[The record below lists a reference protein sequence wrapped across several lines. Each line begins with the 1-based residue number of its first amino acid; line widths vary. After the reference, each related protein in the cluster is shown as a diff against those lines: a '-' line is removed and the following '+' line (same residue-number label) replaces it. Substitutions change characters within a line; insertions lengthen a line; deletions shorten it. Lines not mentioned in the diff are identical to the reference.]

1 MFNSPRP
8 KNWWVYPRLTTEAD
22 EALSIFPPYMRQLLF
37 NRGCND
43 ASSAAEYLNATQPVG
58 DPFLLTDMERAITR
72 LLRAIDQSE
81 PIVVY
86 GDYDVDGVSATALM
100 VQVLQKFTPKVTRY
114 IPNRFDEGYGVNE
127 EAIQLLADSG
137 AKLILTV
144 DCGIRSPRE
153 VELASSLGVEMII
166 SDHHYP
172 QGDLPPA
179 LAVICPKRE
188 GDAYPDKDL
197 AGVGLAYKIAEAL
210 FARRKAGDWCA
221 DDWLDFVA
229 LGTVAD
235 VVPLHGENRVFV
247 RRGINLI
254 RQGKRVGL
262 QALIRVSGRD
272 PQRISAGDIGYML
285 GPRLNAAGRME
296 SALQAYSL
304 LMADSLEDAAMLAQK
319 LDNQNSERQKLTKEM
334 RARAEDYFGPE
345 PEFDLLIT
353 FDEAYNAGVMGLVAT
368 SLVEAYYRPAIVG
381 SIEGDVIRASCRSIE
396 EFHITQALDQCSDLL
411 VRHGGHSMA
420 AGFTLE
426 RAKVDEFL
434 ERIQAVAAKQLAGR
448 ELRKTVKAD
457 MEMPIELVKDI
468 QLRDLEKLQPTGMEN
483 PDAVFISRNI
493 DIKVARTIGADK
505 KHLKLTCQAG
515 HYLLDAV
522 AWRQADWLPMLP
534 GKFDL
539 LYNIEEN
546 NYMGSRS
553 LQLNVR
559 DMRPSGS

>member
-1 MFNSPRP
+1 
-8 KNWWVYPRLTTEAD
+8 
-22 EALSIFPPYMRQLLF
+22 MRQLLF
-37 NRGCND
+37 NRGCNE
-43 ASSAAEYLNATQPVG
+43 ASSAAEYLNATQPIG
-58 DPFLLTDMERAITR
+58 DPFLLTDMETAITR
-72 LLRAIDQSE
+72 LLRAFDQSE
-81 PIVVY
+81 AIVVY

-114 IPNRFDEGYGVNE
+114 IPNRFDEGYGVNK

-137 AKLILTV
+137 ANLILTV
-144 DCGIRSPRE
+144 DCGIRSSTE

-197 AGVGLAYKIAEAL
+197 AGVGLAYKIAQAL
-210 FARRKAGDWCA
+210 FSRRKAGDWSA

-235 VVPLHGENRVFV
+235 VVPLHGENRVLV

-272 PQRISAGDIGYML
+272 PQRITAGDIGYML

-304 LMADSLEDAAMLAQK
+304 LMAESLEDAAMLAQK
-319 LDNQNSERQKLTKEM
+319 LDNQNSERQKVTKEM
-334 RARAEDYFGPE
+334 RAMAEDHFGPE
-345 PEFDLLIT
+345 PEFDILTT

-434 ERIQAVAAKQLAGR
+434 ERIQAVAARQLAGR

-483 PDAVFISRNI
+483 PDAVFISRNVE
-493 DIKVARTIGADK
+493 IKVARTIGAEK

-559 DMRPSGS
+559 DMRPSKT

>member
-1 MFNSPRP
+1 MLNSPKP
-8 KNWWVYPRLTTEAD
+8 KNWWVYPRLPD
-22 EALSIFPPYMRQLLF
+22 EVDRALSVFPPYMRQLLF

-43 ASSAAEYLNATQPVG
+43 ASSAAEYLNATQPLG
-58 DPFLLTDMERAITR
+58 DPFLLTDMDKAIER
-72 LLRAIDQSE
+72 LLLAIDNGE

-100 VQVLQKFTPKVTRY
+100 VQVLQKFTPRVARY
-114 IPNRFDEGYGVNE
+114 IPNRFDEGYGVNS

-144 DCGIRSPRE
+144 DCGIRSPKE
-153 VELASSLGVEMII
+153 AALASSLGVDMII

-197 AGVGLAYKIAEAL
+197 AGVGLAYKIAQAL
-210 FARRKAGDWCA
+210 FARRKAGDWSA

-235 VVPLHGENRVFV
+235 VVPLHGENRVLV

-272 PQRISAGDIGYML
+272 PQRINASDIGFML

-304 LMADSLEDAAMLAQK
+304 LMADSLDDAAMLAQK
-319 LDNQNSERQKLTKEM
+319 LDNQNSERQKVTKEM
-334 RARAEDYFGPE
+334 RAMAEDHFGPE
-345 PEFDLLIT
+345 PESNILTT
-353 FDEAYNAGVMGLVAT
+353 FEETYNAGVMGLVAAN
-368 SLVEAYYRPAIVG
+368 LVEVYYRPAIVG
-381 SIEGDVIRASCRSIE
+381 CIDGDVIRASCRSIE

-411 VRHGGHSMA
+411 VRHGGHAMA

-426 RAKVDEFL
+426 KANALEFL
-434 ERIQAVAAKQLAGR
+434 ARIEAVADKQLAGR
-448 ELRKTVKAD
+448 QLRKTVKAD
-457 MEMPIELVKDI
+457 LEMPIEMVKDV

-483 PDAVFISRNI
+483 PDAVFISRNVE
-493 DIKVARTIGADK
+493 IKGARAIGADK
-505 KHLKLTCQAG
+505 KHLKMTCQAG
-515 HYLLDAV
+515 YYLLDAV

-553 LQLNVR
+553 LQLVVR

>member
-1 MFNSPRP
+1 MLNSPKP
-8 KNWWVYPRLTTEAD
+8 KNWWVYPRLPD
-22 EALSIFPPYMRQLLF
+22 EVDRALSVFPPYMRQLLF

-43 ASSAAEYLNATQPVG
+43 ASSAAEYLNATQPLG
-58 DPFLLTDMERAITR
+58 DPFLLTDMDKAIGR
-72 LLRAIDQSE
+72 LLLAIDNGE

-100 VQVLQKFTPKVTRY
+100 VQVLQKFTPRVARY
-114 IPNRFDEGYGVNE
+114 IPNRFDEGYGVNS

-144 DCGIRSPRE
+144 DCGIRSPKE
-153 VELASSLGVEMII
+153 AALASSLGVDMII

-197 AGVGLAYKIAEAL
+197 AGVGLAYKIAQAL
-210 FARRKAGDWCA
+210 FARRKAGDWSA

-235 VVPLHGENRVFV
+235 VVPLHGENRVLV

-272 PQRISAGDIGYML
+272 PQRINASDIGFML

-304 LMADSLEDAAMLAQK
+304 LMADSLDDAAMLAQK
-319 LDNQNSERQKLTKEM
+319 LDNQNSERQKVTKEM
-334 RARAEDYFGPE
+334 RAMAEDHFGPE
-345 PEFDLLIT
+345 PESNILTT
-353 FDEAYNAGVMGLVAT
+353 FEETYNAGVMGLVAAN
-368 SLVEAYYRPAIVG
+368 LVEAYYRPAIVG
-381 SIEGDVIRASCRSIE
+381 CIDGDLIRASCRSIE

-411 VRHGGHSMA
+411 VRHGGHAMA

-426 RAKVDEFL
+426 KANALEFL
-434 ERIQAVAAKQLAGR
+434 ARIEAVADKQLAGR
-448 ELRKTVKAD
+448 QLRKTVKAD
-457 MEMPIELVKDI
+457 LEMPIEMVKDV

-483 PDAVFISRNI
+483 PDAVFISRNVEV
-493 DIKVARTIGADK
+493 KGARAIGADK
-505 KHLKLTCQAG
+505 KHLKMTCQAG
-515 HYLLDAV
+515 YYLLDAV

-553 LQLNVR
+553 LQLVVR
-559 DMRPSGS
+559 DMRPSGT

>member
-1 MFNSPRP
+1 MLNSPRP
-8 KNWWVYPRLTTEAD
+8 KNWWVYPRLTPEVDA
-22 EALSIFPPYMRQLLF
+22 ALNIFPPYMRQLLF

-43 ASSAAEYLNATQPVG
+43 ASSAAEYLNATQPIG
-58 DPFLLTDMERAITR
+58 DPFLLTDMETAITR
-72 LLRAIDQSE
+72 LLHAIDQSE
-81 PIVVY
+81 AIVVY

-114 IPNRFDEGYGVNE
+114 IPNRFDEGYGVNK

-144 DCGIRSPRE
+144 DCGIRSPEE

-197 AGVGLAYKIAEAL
+197 AGVGLAYKIAQAL
-210 FARRKAGDWCA
+210 FARRKAGDWSA
-221 DDWLDFVA
+221 EDWLDFVA

-235 VVPLHGENRVFV
+235 VVPLHGENRVLV

-304 LMADSLEDAAMLAQK
+304 LMAESLDDAAMLAQK
-319 LDNQNSERQKLTKEM
+319 LDNQNSERQKVTKEM
-334 RARAEDYFGPE
+334 RAMAEDHFGPE
-345 PEFDLLIT
+345 PEFDILTT

-457 MEMPIELVKDI
+457 MEMPIEQVKDI

-483 PDAVFISRNI
+483 PDAVFISRNVE
-493 DIKVARTIGADK
+493 IKVARTIGAEK

-559 DMRPSGS
+559 DMRPSKS

>member
-1 MFNSPRP
+1 
-8 KNWWVYPRLTTEAD
+8 
-22 EALSIFPPYMRQLLF
+22 MRQLLF

-43 ASSAAEYLNATQPVG
+43 ASSAAEYLNATQPLG
-58 DPFLLTDMERAITR
+58 DPFLLTDMEVAIER
-72 LLRAIDQSE
+72 LLRAIDAGE

-100 VQVLQKFTPKVTRY
+100 VQVLQKFTPRVARY
-114 IPNRFDEGYGVNE
+114 IPNRFDEGYGVNG

-144 DCGIRSPRE
+144 DCGIRSPQE
-153 VELASSLGVEMII
+153 VILATRLGVDMII

-172 QGDLPPA
+172 QGELPPA

-188 GDAYPDKDL
+188 GDGYPDKDL
-197 AGVGLAYKIAEAL
+197 AGVGLAYKIAQAL
-210 FARRKAGDWCA
+210 FARRKAGDWSA

-235 VVPLHGENRVFV
+235 VVPLRGENRVLV

-272 PQRISAGDIGYML
+272 PQRINASDIGFML

-304 LMADSLEDAAMLAQK
+304 LMADSLDDSAMLAQK
-319 LDNQNSERQKLTKEM
+319 LDNQNSERQKVTKEM
-334 RARAEDYFGPE
+334 RAMAEDHFGPE
-345 PEFDLLIT
+345 PESNILIT
-353 FDEAYNAGVMGLVAT
+353 FEETYNAGVMGLVAAN
-368 SLVEAYYRPAIVG
+368 LVEAYYRPAIVG
-381 SIEGDVIRASCRSIE
+381 VIDGDVIRASCRSIE
-396 EFHITQALDQCSDLL
+396 EFHITQALDQCSSLL
-411 VRHGGHSMA
+411 VRHGGHAMA

-426 RAKVDEFL
+426 KANTMEFL
-434 ERIQAVAAKQLAGR
+434 ARIESVADKQLTGKQ
-448 ELRKTVKAD
+448 LRKTVKAD
-457 MEMPIELVKDI
+457 LEMPIEMVKDV

-483 PDAVFISRNI
+483 PDAVFISRNVEV
-493 DIKVARTIGADK
+493 KGARTIGAEK

-522 AWRQADWLPMLP
+522 AWRQADWLPLLP

-559 DMRPSGS
+559 DMRPSKQ

>member
-1 MFNSPRP
+1 MLNSPRP
-8 KNWWVYPRLTTEAD
+8 KNWWVYPRLPD
-22 EALSIFPPYMRQLLF
+22 EVDRALSVFPPYMRQLLF

-43 ASSAAEYLNATQPVG
+43 ASSAAEYLNATQPLG
-58 DPFLLTDMERAITR
+58 DPFLLTDMDKAIER
-72 LLRAIDQSE
+72 LLLAIDNGE

-100 VQVLQKFTPKVTRY
+100 VQVLQKFTPRVARY
-114 IPNRFDEGYGVNE
+114 IPNRFDEGYGVNS

-144 DCGIRSPRE
+144 DCGIRSPKE
-153 VELASSLGVEMII
+153 AALASSLGVDMII

-197 AGVGLAYKIAEAL
+197 AGVGLAYKIAQAL
-210 FARRKAGDWCA
+210 FARRKAGDWSA

-235 VVPLHGENRVFV
+235 VVPLHGENRVLV

-272 PQRISAGDIGYML
+272 PQRINASDIGFML

-304 LMADSLEDAAMLAQK
+304 LMADSLDDAAMLAQK
-319 LDNQNSERQKLTKEM
+319 LDNQNSERQKVTKEM
-334 RARAEDYFGPE
+334 RAMAEDHFGPE
-345 PEFDLLIT
+345 PESNILTT
-353 FDEAYNAGVMGLVAT
+353 FEETYNAGVMGLVAAN
-368 SLVEAYYRPAIVG
+368 LVEAYYRPAIVG
-381 SIEGDVIRASCRSIE
+381 CIDGDVIRASCRSIE

-411 VRHGGHSMA
+411 VRHGGHAMA

-426 RAKVDEFL
+426 KANALEFL
-434 ERIQAVAAKQLAGR
+434 ARIEAVADKQLAGR
-448 ELRKTVKAD
+448 QLRKTVKAD
-457 MEMPIELVKDI
+457 LEMSIEMVKDV

-483 PDAVFISRNI
+483 PDAVFISRNVE
-493 DIKVARTIGADK
+493 IKGARAIGADK
-505 KHLKLTCQAG
+505 KHLKMTCQAG
-515 HYLLDAV
+515 YYLLDAV

-553 LQLNVR
+553 LQLVVR

>member
-1 MFNSPRP
+1 
-8 KNWWVYPRLTTEAD
+8 
-22 EALSIFPPYMRQLLF
+22 MRQLLF

-43 ASSAAEYLNATQPVG
+43 ASSAAEYLNATQPLG
-58 DPFLLTDMERAITR
+58 DPFLLTDMDKAIER
-72 LLRAIDQSE
+72 LLLAIDNGE

-100 VQVLQKFTPKVTRY
+100 VQVLQKFTPRVARY
-114 IPNRFDEGYGVNE
+114 IPNRFDEGYGVNS

-144 DCGIRSPRE
+144 DCGIRSPKE
-153 VELASSLGVEMII
+153 AALASSLGVDMII

-197 AGVGLAYKIAEAL
+197 AGVGLAYKIAQAL
-210 FARRKAGDWCA
+210 FARRKAGDWSS

-235 VVPLHGENRVFV
+235 VVPLHGENRVLV

-272 PQRISAGDIGYML
+272 PQRINASDIGFML

-304 LMADSLEDAAMLAQK
+304 LMADSLDDAAMLAQK
-319 LDNQNSERQKLTKEM
+319 LDNQNSERQKVTKEM
-334 RARAEDYFGPE
+334 RAMAEDHFGPE
-345 PEFDLLIT
+345 PESNILTT
-353 FDEAYNAGVMGLVAT
+353 FEETYNAGVMGLVAAN
-368 SLVEAYYRPAIVG
+368 LVEAYYRPAIVG
-381 SIEGDVIRASCRSIE
+381 CIDGDVIRASCRSIE

-411 VRHGGHSMA
+411 VRHGGHAMA

-426 RAKVDEFL
+426 KANALEFL
-434 ERIQAVAAKQLAGR
+434 ARIEAVADKQLAGR
-448 ELRKTVKAD
+448 QLRKTVKAD
-457 MEMPIELVKDI
+457 LEMSIEMVKDV

-483 PDAVFISRNI
+483 PDAVFISRNVE
-493 DIKVARTIGADK
+493 IKGARAIGADK
-505 KHLKLTCQAG
+505 KHLKMTCQAG
-515 HYLLDAV
+515 YYLLDAV

-553 LQLNVR
+553 LQLVVR